1 MKISKER
8 RNQFFR
14 RVVFPSP
21 LDPHPFLAT
30 TGGNPPDSLSC
41 RFPCHSARGSVLC
54 LGNATVIPPGK
65 TKHRSNCRY
74 RGCCPYASGGKR
86 RFSCRF
92 ISATGYGKFCQAYF
106 TVPSASLQRNRS
118 AIAVGEFIML
128 DMKEFHSGKP
138 VL

>member
-30 TGGNPPDSLSC
+30 TGGNPPVSLSC

-74 RGCCPYASGGKR
+74 RGWLPVRFR
-86 RFSCRF
+86 RK
-92 ISATGYGKFCQAYF
+92 T
-106 TVPSASLQRNRS
+106 
-118 AIAVGEFIML
+118 
-128 DMKEFHSGKP
+128 P
-138 VL
+138 VLLQVYFGNRLREILSGIFYGSECVFAAEQECHCGWRIYYVRYERISFR